1 MRLDERGKQ
10 CPLPVIDTK
19 KALERCSAG
28 EIVEVTVD
36 NEIAVQNLRK
46 MADHKGLKSS
56 FEKTG
61 DREFQVRITAGN
73 AEPGRSVGGQAAEG
87 GQAGVG
93 GQGAEDGQAAEGG
106 QAAVGGQVAEGG
118 QAGVGGMAAE
128 GNEAAGAAQDAACQ
142 PDCRRKGMVVVLSSN
157 RMGQGDEIL
166 GKLLMKGFVY
176 ALTEQDSLPETILLY
191 NSGAYLSCEG
201 SDNVEDLRNLEAQ
214 GVEILTCGTCLNHYG
229 LGDKL
234 KVGSVTNMYEIA
246 ERMTGA
252 RLLVRP

>member
-19 KALERCSAG
+19 KALERCHAG
-28 EIVEVTVD
+28 EVVEVVVD

-56 FEKTG
+56 YEKAG
-61 DREFQVRITAGN
+61 DREFQVRITAG
-73 AEPGRSVGGQAAEG
+73 
-87 GQAGVG
+87 
-93 GQGAEDGQAAEGG
+93 
-106 QAAVGGQVAEGG
+106 
-118 QAGVGGMAAE
+118 
-128 GNEAAGAAQDAACQ
+128 AAGPEKTDGAGLGTGIGPDDGIVSGTGIGPDDGAGSGTGTGSDAGDTRDAQDTVCQ

-157 RMGQGDEIL
+157 LMGQGDGTL

-176 ALTEQDSLPETILLY
+176 ALTEQDSLPETVLLY

-201 SDNVEDLRNLEAQ
+201 SDNVEDLKNLEAQ

-229 LGDKL
+229 LADKL
-234 KVGSVTNMYEIA
+234 KVGSVTNMYEIV

>member
-118 QAGVGGMAAE
+118 QAGVGGMAAGNVLAAE

-201 SDNVEDLRNLEAQ
+201 SDNVEDLRTLEAQ
-214 GVEILTCGTCLNHYG
+214 GVEILTCGT
-229 LGDKL
+229 
-234 KVGSVTNMYEIA
+234 
-246 ERMTGA
+246 
-252 RLLVRP
+252 